1 MLQSFLQGLQ
11 RCHHRLCVMA
21 SADRREPY
29 AFTLVSEEAGSEGMD
44 YLHRLYAKRAELE
57 AKLEL
62 YEARDCFGDEE
73 IDDGTDQEL
82 REKISEVSSEIES
95 LEHSP

>member
-1 MLQSFLQGLQ
+1 
-11 RCHHRLCVMA
+11 MA
-21 SADRREPY
+21 PADRREPY
-29 AFTLVSEEAGSEGMD
+29 AFMLVSDDAGSKGMD
-44 YLHRLYAKRAELE
+44 YLYLHRLYAKRAELE

-82 REKISEVSSEIES
+82 REKLCEISSEIDT
-95 LEHSP
+95 LERSRGP

>member
-1 MLQSFLQGLQ
+1 
-11 RCHHRLCVMA
+11 MA

-29 AFTLVSEEAGSEGMD
+29 AFMLVTDDLGRKGMND
-44 YLHRLYAKRAELE
+44 NYLHRLYAKRAELE

-62 YEARDCFGDEE
+62 YEARGCFGDED

-82 REKISEVSSEIES
+82 RERINELSAEIEL
-95 LEHSP
+95 LEHSSAL

>member
-1 MLQSFLQGLQ
+1 
-11 RCHHRLCVMA
+11 MA

-29 AFTLVSEEAGSEGMD
+29 AFTIVLDDAGSNGMNCT

-62 YEARDCFGDEE
+62 YEARNCFGDEE
-73 IDDGTDQEL
+73 IDDGTDREL
-82 REKISEVSSEIES
+82 RERISEVSIEIES
-95 LEHSP
+95 LEHSSPR

>member
-1 MLQSFLQGLQ
+1 
-11 RCHHRLCVMA
+11 VMA

-29 AFTLVSEEAGSEGMD
+29 AFMLVSDDLGRKGMND
-44 YLHRLYAKRAELE
+44 TYLHRLYAKRAELE

-82 REKISEVSSEIES
+82 REKLSEISSEIDT
-95 LEHSP
+95 LERSRAP